1 MSTVKSG
8 SSPTVLHL
16 FTPCS
21 RPKLI
26 AFTNKSAEKS
36 IYEIKKRTY
45 EKDPLN
51 CWYSR

>member
-8 SSPTVLHL
+8 ASPTVLHPL
-16 FTPCS
+16 PLLMTQTDS
-21 RPKLI
+21 
-26 AFTNKSAEKS
+26 FTNKKRRKS